1 MEVSDSST
9 ANKHGRPLLF
19 VTLQTE
25 AWHGDVLSVVSR
37 LKVWGVGFVL
47 RLRNERHRL
56 VLQVVPVQALEQGMT
71 LELWWMLRQKW
82 SECSSPIYIFIRCSA
97 ITFNANQNVP
107 DCSNLKNPW
116 SLIFIQT
123 SEQNSHTSFK
133 NLSLLQQYMILYH
146 GVL

>member
-1 MEVSDSST
+1 MEVSDSLT
-9 ANKHGRPLLF
+9 AKRGRLLLF

-71 LELWWMLRQKW
+71 LELWWMVRQKW
-82 SECSSPIYIFIRCSA
+82 SECNSPIYFIRCSA

-107 DCSNLKNPW
+107 DCSYLKNPW
-116 SLIFIQT
+116 SLISKQT
-123 SEQNSHTSFK
+123 FEQNCHTSFK
-133 NLSLLQQYMILYH
+133 NLSLLQQYTILYH
-146 GVL
+146 GML